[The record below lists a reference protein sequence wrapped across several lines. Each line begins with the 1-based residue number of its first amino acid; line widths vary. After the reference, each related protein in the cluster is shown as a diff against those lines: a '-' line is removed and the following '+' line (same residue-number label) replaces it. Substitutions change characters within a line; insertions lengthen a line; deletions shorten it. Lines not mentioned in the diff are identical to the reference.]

1 MTGYIVT
8 TFEKDGRLAEYTAEL
23 ASVRMN
29 KGRSCTW

>member
-8 TFEKDGRLAEYTAEL
+8 TFEKDGVLPSTPPN
-23 ASVRMN
+23 SPVCRMN